1 MICVN
6 ALAYREKN
14 LLLDRFVCGL
24 RVGTRGSES
33 MSKGTGKSREPNGRA
48 GYKALLRELQ
58 IELVK
63 LRSHIIKHGH
73 RVLVIFEGRD
83 ASGKDGTI
91 KRTSSISAHARRG
104 SWRSGSRPTRI
115 APPGTFSAMSRICR
129 RRRSWSCSIAVGTTG
144 RASNG

>member
-48 GYKALLRELQ
+48 GYKALLRGTSDRARQ
-58 IELVK
+58 GSK
-63 LRSHIIKHGH
+63 STCRPASQPT
-73 RVLVIFEGRD
+73 RD
-83 ASGKDGTI
+83 AGRG
-91 KRTSSISAHARRG
+91 AREAVRQ
-104 SWRSGSRPTRI
+104 GSRLLVLSALCPVF
-115 APPGTFSAMSRICR
+115 AGGAGVGPVQSQLVQPGER
-129 RRRSWSCSIAVGTTG
+129 RTG
-144 RASNG
+144 DGFLLGQ